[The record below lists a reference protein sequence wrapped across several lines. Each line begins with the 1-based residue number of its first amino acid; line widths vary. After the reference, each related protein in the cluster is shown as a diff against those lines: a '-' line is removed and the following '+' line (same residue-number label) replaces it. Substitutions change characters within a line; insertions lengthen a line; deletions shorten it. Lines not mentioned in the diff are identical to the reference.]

1 MCPVFVTDDGISRL
15 EIQGSPIS
23 RLENKKKGKKEKKIA
38 FRPNKTKI
46 INHKEQKEDAVSVDR
61 TRDLQIFSL
70 TLSQLSYPRFVFK
83 GWMISIWCLFRLLED
98 LRHTR
103 PLQLL
108 PTEIDLFEHSYHMTQ
123 QKQIIQPSRNFK
135 IEREAWIGCKM
146 VAVWKIQTWDRPG
159 VAMQRTFWCWIS

>member
-23 RLENKKKGKKEKKIA
+23 RLENKKKGKKDKKIA

-83 GWMISIWCLFRLLED
+83 G
-98 LRHTR
+98 
-103 PLQLL
+103 
-108 PTEIDLFEHSYHMTQ
+108 
-123 QKQIIQPSRNFK
+123 
-135 IEREAWIGCKM
+135 
-146 VAVWKIQTWDRPG
+146 
-159 VAMQRTFWCWIS
+159 